1 MYKSILVPID
11 LAHVKEGKNTLEIA
25 RANLEKGGN
34 VTLLNVVE
42 DIPKWAAAQLPKG
55 TLERSMKSAV
65 EQLKAICE
73 KCEGMADCEVRTGHT
88 YQVILEVAKEKNAE
102 LIIIASNR
110 PGFREYYLGS
120 TAAKVVRHAT
130 CSVHVIR

>member
-11 LAHVKEGKNTLEIA
+11 LAHVREGKNTLEIA
-25 RANLEKGGN
+25 RANLEEGGN

-55 TLERSMKSAV
+55 TLERSMKRAV

-73 KCEGMADCEVRTGHT
+73 KCDGTADFEVRTGHT

>member
-1 MYKSILVPID
+1 MYKNILVPID
-11 LAHVKEGKNTLEIA
+11 LAHVREGKKTLEIA
-25 RANLEKGGN
+25 RANLEEGGS

-55 TLERSMKSAV
+55 TIKRSMKKAK
-65 EQLKAICE
+65 EQLKAMCE
-73 KCEGMADCEVRTGHT
+73 KCGGMADFEVRAGHT
-88 YQVILEVAKEKNAE
+88 YRVILEVAQEKNAE

-120 TAAKVVRHAT
+120 TAAKVVRHAA

>member
-1 MYKSILVPID
+1 MYKNILVPVD
-11 LAHVKEGKNTLEIA
+11 LAHMKEGKRTLDIA
-25 RANLEKGGN
+25 RANLEEGGN

-55 TLERSMKSAV
+55 TIERSMKRAV
-65 EQLKAICE
+65 KQLKSICK
-73 KCEGMADCEVRTGHT
+73 KCDGMAEYEVRTGHT
-88 YQVILEVAKEKNAE
+88 YQVILEVAKEKDVE

-120 TAAKVVRHAT
+120 TAAKVVRHAK

>member
-11 LAHVKEGKNTLEIA
+11 LAHVMEGKNTLEIA
-25 RANLEKGGN
+25 RANLEEGGN

-55 TLERSMKSAV
+55 TIERAMKNAV
-65 EQLKAICE
+65 QQLKAMCE
-73 KCEGMADCEVRTGHT
+73 KCDGMADFEVRTGHT
-88 YQVILEVAKEKNAE
+88 YQVILEVAQEKNAE
-102 LIIIASNR
+102 LIIIASHR
-110 PGFREYYLGS
+110 PGFREIYLGS

-130 CSVHVIR
+130 CSVHVMR

>member
-11 LAHVKEGKNTLEIA
+11 LAHVREGKNTLEIA
-25 RANLEKGGN
+25 RANLKEGGH

-55 TLERSMKSAV
+55 TIERSMKNAT

-73 KCEGMADCEVRTGHT
+73 KCDGMADFEVRTGHT
-88 YQVILEVAKEKNAE
+88 YQVILEVAQEKNAE
-102 LIIIASNR
+102 LIIIASHR

-120 TAAKVVRHAT
+120 TAAKVVRHAA
-130 CSVHVIR
+130 CSVHVMR

>member
-1 MYKSILVPID
+1 MYKNILVPID
-11 LAHVKEGKNTLEIA
+11 LAHMKKGKKTLEIA
-25 RANLEKGGN
+25 RANLEEGGN

-42 DIPKWAAAQLPKG
+42 DIPDWAAAQLPKG
-55 TLERSMKSAV
+55 TIKRSKKHAV
-65 EQLKAICE
+65 EQLKAMCE
-73 KCEGMADCEVRTGHT
+73 KCGGMANYEVRTGHT
-88 YQVILEVAKEKNAE
+88 YQVILEVARERNVE

-110 PGFREYYLGS
+110 PGFKEYYLGS